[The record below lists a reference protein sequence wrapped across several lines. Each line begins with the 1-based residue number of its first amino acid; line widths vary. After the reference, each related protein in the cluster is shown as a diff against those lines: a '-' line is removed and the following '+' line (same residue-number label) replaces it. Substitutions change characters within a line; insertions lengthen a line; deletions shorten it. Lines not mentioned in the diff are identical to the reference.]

1 MSHVLKLTDDELA
14 YCRELGVKRH
24 MAKHPSFRE
33 KSVVPTKQLYAGES
47 HVLGILGEYAYHKV
61 TGSKLDECIYQR
73 GDAGYD
79 FEDFDLVSCI
89 GLGDYMY
96 SEKKLV
102 KFIQMLDNG
111 QSLITAN
118 VTDNFVERFYLHI
131 LIQWPKMQYL
141 SLDKYIRRL
150 RSALGDQRRIK
161 IIQTPH
167 KIFNVAIVEPE

>member
-61 TGSKLDECIYQR
+61 TGSKIDECIYQR

-79 FEDFDLVSCI
+79 FEEDGSKIEVKVSTYGPVGTELKIPKKEYEERKPDQYVLVYVNKNNLKDVTVLGKISRKTFDKKKREKQYGPRYPVNYIVGAEDLDALDF
-89 GLGDYMY
+89 
-96 SEKKLV
+96 
-102 KFIQMLDNG
+102 
-111 QSLITAN
+111 
-118 VTDNFVERFYLHI
+118 
-131 LIQWPKMQYL
+131 
-141 SLDKYIRRL
+141 
-150 RSALGDQRRIK
+150 
-161 IIQTPH
+161 
-167 KIFNVAIVEPE
+167 